1 MPFRV
6 TPILLALTLG
16 GYFSNNAAA
25 NVNLADTSQ
34 IITINATP
42 NILLIPDTSES
53 MQEGLDGRVALDW
66 SKCVPGPSM
75 QSRAE
80 TECIAG
86 ARSPL
91 SKANAVKRV
100 SRRIVNDYG
109 FTGKVNIGLLS
120 YQQYPASTDRES
132 VFPTARTPGTALW
145 RLYHR
150 PLDVRLDRNANPS
163 YYKEHNGAWN
173 SADKRYRDDHP
184 TLSSRYFFYNSAIPG
199 YERTDFTEF
208 CEITGNSADGGA
220 SFPSSCYNS
229 MNLNS
234 SNQIVFGNRTFNG
247 NIFLVDS
254 MRQRGI
260 TSFGRYLNYLP
271 LYQDEWRSTMSP
283 GLGYLHT
290 PIKGII
296 KDSSG
301 KITGID
307 TAHFNNLLKKLEP
320 QRVNWNRSG
329 NPMTDPNWPLISAG
343 LNPIEGTIYTARD
356 YFLRSNTYFKAAQG
370 NTGNLTIPES
380 CGINAAVWVTN
391 GLPSV
396 APNGSPYGTNPVQA
410 MQNARAAI
418 QNFYNATAA
427 SSTLGGPVK
436 TYIVGFALPPG
447 IASLFNNVEGF
458 NTANPLDFLAAA
470 GGTEKAYYA
479 DNEDALLMA
488 LDTIFQNIIRDS
500 VSSSGLAS
508 TSTELT
514 TDTKVFQSEL
524 NTVNWSGDLLALN
537 LSGGSRDRAN
547 PAWRA
552 GAKLTALGHAN
563 RNIIANLGADRF
575 VFRANSVPMSVTN
588 LFKAAGESNA
598 TAANRI
604 NYIRGDRSNEG
615 TGSGKFRERA
625 GILGHIVN
633 STPLYVPA
641 SANRP
646 PMLYIMANDGM
657 LHGFNA
663 NNGQELFAYIP
674 GAVLPKFLRY
684 SAANYA
690 GEFMLDGQ
698 LAYHEA
704 GGKVLLTGTGGT
716 GVKSV
721 FALDVSNPANM
732 RPTNI
737 LWEQSGNSAFGGR
750 LGFTG
755 SQPLISQYGNK
766 TAVIIGNGYNSQQ
779 NRSSL
784 LVIDLANGDLL
795 KSFDQDGLGFGSPGR
810 LDLTRNNNADF
821 IYIGDFNGKLW
832 RFTLNSS
839 AIPGTAESRHLFTTE
854 NSRPLVVA
862 PVSASHPDG
871 GVMVVFGTGELMTVG
886 SRTSTAAEYVYALHD
901 RFDVNDTLTYND
913 SHLAKHQLTG
923 SSSRSL
929 TTGKLDADK
938 VGWRVQLP
946 GGERLLAN
954 AAIRRQ
960 KVIFGSYKPDN
971 TACSGGGQGYM
982 TELNLLQGGRTS
994 TTLPP
999 SKPVTGIPR
1008 TPIFIEIAPGGI
1020 KVNPGCTENCQ
1031 YFPDNNELLL
1041 IGEQDEV
1048 QAVIKGRQLWREV
1061 DR

>member
-1 MPFRV
+1 MPVSLKPLF
-6 TPILLALTLG
+6 LALALA
-16 GYFSNNAAA
+16 GYISNHAAA
-25 NVNLADTSQ
+25 SVNLADTSQ

-75 QSRAE
+75 QSKAE
-80 TECIAG
+80 SDCIAG

-100 SRRIVNDYG
+100 SRRIINDYG
-109 FTGKVNIGLLS
+109 LTGKVNIGLLS
-120 YQQYPASTDRES
+120 YQQYPANTDRES
-132 VFPTARTPGTALW
+132 VFPTARTRGTALW

-150 PLDVRLDRNANPS
+150 PIDVKLDKVASPS
-163 YYKEHNGAWN
+163 YYKQHDGAWN
-173 SADKRYRDDHP
+173 ATDKRYRDNHP
-184 TLSSRYFFYNSAIPG
+184 SVSSHYFFYNSAIPG

-208 CEITGNSADGGA
+208 CQITGNSNDAGA
-220 SFPSSCYNS
+220 SFPSSCYDS
-229 MNLNS
+229 MAFNNR
-234 SNQIVFGNRTFNG
+234 NQIAFGRRTFNG
-247 NIFLVDS
+247 NIYLVDS

-260 TSFGRYLNYLP
+260 TGFGDYLNYLP

-283 GLGYLHT
+283 GLGYLHS

-296 KDSSG
+296 KDNTG

-307 TAHFNNLLKKLEP
+307 TTHFNNLLKKLEP
-320 QRVNWNRSG
+320 QRVNWNRNG
-329 NPMTDPNWPLISAG
+329 NPLTDQNWPLISAG

-356 YFLRSNTYFKAAQG
+356 YFLSNSTYFATAQG
-370 NTGNLTIPES
+370 NTGNLSIPQS

-396 APNGSPYGTNPVQA
+396 DRDGSPYGTNPVQA
-410 MQNARAAI
+410 MQNAKAAI

-427 SSTLGGPVK
+427 SSALGGPVK
-436 TYIVGFALPPG
+436 TYIVGFAMPPG
-447 IASLFNNVEGF
+447 IANIFRGVEGF
-458 NTANPLDFLAAA
+458 NTNNPLDFLAAA
-470 GGTEKAYYA
+470 GGTEKAYNA
-479 DNEDALLMA
+479 NDEEALLIA

-508 TSTELT
+508 TSTELS

-552 GAKLTALGHAN
+552 AAKLTALGHAN
-563 RNIIANLGADRF
+563 RNIVASLNGERF
-575 VFRANSVPMSVTN
+575 IFNSTSVP
-588 LFKAAGESNA
+588 
-598 TAANRI
+598 TAARNLLKTANENNTQANNRI

-615 TGSGKFRERA
+615 STSGKFRERA

-633 STPLYVPA
+633 STPLYVPGTA
-641 SANRP
+641 SRP
-646 PMLYIMANDGM
+646 AMLYIMANDGM

-674 GAVLPKFLRY
+674 GAVLPKYLRY
-684 SAANYA
+684 SAGNYA

-721 FALDVSNPANM
+721 FALDVSNPGNFKPAD
-732 RPTNI
+732 I
-737 LWEQSGNSAFGGR
+737 LWEESGNNAFSGK

-755 SQPLISQYGNK
+755 SQPIITQYNNK
-766 TAVIIGNGYNSQQ
+766 TVVILGNGYNSQQ

-784 LVIDLANGDLL
+784 LIIDLQTGALL
-795 KSFDQDGLGFGSPGR
+795 KSFDHDGLGFGSPGR
-810 LDLTRNNNADF
+810 LDLTRDGKPDF

-839 AIPGTAESRHLFTTE
+839 AISGIPESHHIFTTE

-871 GVMVVFGTGELMTVG
+871 GVMVVFGTGELMTLG
-886 SRTSTAAEYVYALHD
+886 SRTSTTAEYVYALHD
-901 RFDVNDTLTYND
+901 RFDASVTAPYND
-913 SHLAKHQLTG
+913 SHFVKHQLSGTTN
-923 SSSRSL
+923 RSL
-929 TTGKLDADK
+929 TTGAMDTGK

-946 GGERLLAN
+946 GGERVLAN

-960 KVIFGSYKPDN
+960 SVIFGSYKPDN

-982 TELNLLQGGRTS
+982 TELNILRGSRTS
-994 TTLPP
+994 SKTPP
-999 SKPVTGIPR
+999 SKPVQGIPR
-1008 TPIFIEIAPGGI
+1008 TPIFIEIPAGGI
-1020 KVNPGCTENCQ
+1020 PLVPGCTENCT
-1031 YFPDNNELLL
+1031 YLPDNNELLL
-1041 IGEQDEV
+1041 IGEQDEQQTV
-1048 QAVIKGRQLWREV
+1048 VKGRQLWREV
-1061 DR
+1061 NR